1 MFPETKDIHTSL
13 LTKLACLK
21 ISFFEFTHSILSNT
35 IRVMARAAV
44 DTPQPM

>member
-1 MFPETKDIHTSL
+1 MPNKKEHL
-13 LTKLACLK
+13 LAKLGRLK
-21 ISFFEFTHSILSNT
+21 ISLFNFTYSILSNT

>member
-1 MFPETKDIHTSL
+1 MPKKKEHL
-13 LTKLACLK
+13 LTKLGCLK
-21 ISFFEFTHSILSNT
+21 ISLFNFTYSILSNT